1 MTFSALVLVLVAL
14 TVLKLLRSFKAD
26 SLVLSSDIMNITA
39 DQPLTLLSFLVILAL
54 MAFCFGMP
62 SALTRLCAKEVTST
76 PDPAPSDVIIF
87 CALALLAAAR
97 SAAEVV
103 LVVELT
109 EEVAMAKFKLS
120 NGNRLGQ
127 KKLEPIL

>member
-1 MTFSALVLVLVAL
+1 
-14 TVLKLLRSFKAD
+14 
-26 SLVLSSDIMNITA
+26 
-39 DQPLTLLSFLVILAL
+39 
-54 MAFCFGMP
+54 
-62 SALTRLCAKEVTST
+62 
-76 PDPAPSDVIIF
+76 
-87 CALALLAAAR
+87 LALLAAAR

-120 NGNRLGQ
+120 NEHRLGQ